1 MPVRRAL
8 AGACALPALL
18 TLAAAADHKPQPPLG
33 LPPLSWPSANP
44 YSIAKV
50 ELGRYLY
57 FDKRLSADDSV
68 SCASCHDPRFAF
80 TDGLAVSKGIKG
92 QTGTRSAPTILNR
105 AYALAQFW
113 DGRAGSLEEQAQG
126 PMANPIEMGN
136 THNAIVDRL
145 KKIEGYR
152 PLFTKAF
159 GTAEIDIGRVS
170 MALACFERTLLS
182 GNAPYDR
189 YKQGDHKAMSAQQ
202 VRGMSV
208 FFDKA
213 QCDKCHEGANF
224 TLNAYANIGV
234 GMDKADPD
242 TGRYAVTRDPRDWGV
257 FKTPTLREVAHTA
270 PYMHDG
276 SLATLDDVVEFY
288 NKGGVPNKNLDANIK
303 PLHLTDQ
310 QKKDLVAFLNALSGE
325 GWQNVQAPAAM
336 PK

>member
-1 MPVRRAL
+1 M
-8 AGACALPALL
+8 LPALL
-18 TLAAAADHKPQPPLG
+18 SLAAAADHKPQPPLG
-33 LPPLSWPSANP
+33 MPPFSWPSANP

-50 ELGRYLY
+50 ELGRFLY

-80 TDGLAVSKGIKG
+80 TDGSAVSKGIKG

-145 KKIEGYR
+145 KTIAGYR
-152 PLFTKAF
+152 PLFGKAY
-159 GTAEIDIGRVS
+159 GTGEIDIDRVA
-170 MALACFERTLLS
+170 MAIASFERTLLS

-189 YKQGDHKAMSAQQ
+189 YKQGDKKAMSPQQ

-325 GWQNVQAPAAM
+325 GWQNVHAPADM
-336 PK
+336 PQ